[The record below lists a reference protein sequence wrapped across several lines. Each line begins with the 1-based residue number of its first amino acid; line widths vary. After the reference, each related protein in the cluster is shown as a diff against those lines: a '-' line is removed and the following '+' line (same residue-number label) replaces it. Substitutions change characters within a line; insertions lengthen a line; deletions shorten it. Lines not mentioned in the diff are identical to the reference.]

1 VDYFSECKDK
11 YFIHFFKKNF
21 FSPSSELFYHSCVL
35 LIHSKITF
43 SIARNVIMIGL
54 LPTGRHCEA
63 APCWR
68 FVAGINTGNVT
79 ITAPLPVLL
88 ALAVGFDEVFD

>member
-1 VDYFSECKDK
+1 
-11 YFIHFFKKNF
+11 
-21 FSPSSELFYHSCVL
+21 
-35 LIHSKITF
+35 
-43 SIARNVIMIGL
+43 MIGL